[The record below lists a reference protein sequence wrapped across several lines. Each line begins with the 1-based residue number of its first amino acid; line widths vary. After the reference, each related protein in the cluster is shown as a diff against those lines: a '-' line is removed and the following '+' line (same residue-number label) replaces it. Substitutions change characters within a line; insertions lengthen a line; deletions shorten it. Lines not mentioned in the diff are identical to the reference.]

1 MRLLMSRE
9 ECICTYFRT
18 GRKGAFVMDPRTKML
33 LEAPVGPTIL
43 RLALPNVVVMVV
55 QASIGLIET
64 YFVAKLGLDALAGMA
79 LVFPLF
85 MLLQM
90 VSAGAMGGGILSAV
104 ARALGAGSRDRA
116 NELVWYAVAITVG
129 FGAATT
135 AAALLFG
142 PKLYAL
148 MGGRDGSL
156 AAATRYSALVF
167 SGAIPLWLFNS
178 FAAIIRGTGNMLLPA
193 TVITVGA
200 LA

>member
-1 MRLLMSRE
+1 MLLLKSRYR
-9 ECICTYFRT
+9 CICACHRS
-18 GRKGAFVMDPRTKML
+18 GCQKGFVMDPRTAML

-104 ARALGAGSRDRA
+104 GRALDRA
-116 NELVWYAVAITVG
+116 GE
-129 FGAATT
+129 T
-135 AAALLFG
+135 A
-142 PKLYAL
+142 
-148 MGGRDGSL
+148 R
-156 AAATRYSALVF
+156 
-167 SGAIPLWLFNS
+167 
-178 FAAIIRGTGNMLLPA
+178 
-193 TVITVGA
+193 
-200 LA
+200 